1 MIILDAACMTRR
13 EEAHAYLK
21 AALSLPAHYGENLD
35 ALYDCL
41 TDLGETE
48 IRFVNLEHAGQTYF
62 ARLLPVFREAEE
74 VNPRLWLSYED

>member
-35 ALYDCL
+35 ALYD
-41 TDLGETE
+41 
-48 IRFVNLEHAGQTYF
+48 
-62 ARLLPVFREAEE
+62 
-74 VNPRLWLSYED
+74 

>member
-1 MIILDAACMTRR
+1 MIILDAACMTQRA
-13 EEAHAYLK
+13 EAHAYLK

-48 IRFVNLEHAGQTYF
+48 IHFVNLECAGQSYF
-62 ARLLPVFREAEE
+62 AKLLPVFREAEE
-74 VNPRLWLSYED
+74 ENPRLRISYEI